1 MVLGVEQTQPMD
13 VAMKT
18 ATPPHELA
26 VFFSSK
32 TQGFR
37 HSQRRPPTSP
47 PNFKKPFGGVLL
59 LGNLPKRPPN
69 RDRKVGGLHL
79 IWRSSFWSK
88 RQDFRRFKSSPPS
101 PRPVSPLPHP
111 FLGGDDRLFGRVPEE
126 DRQKNGYTRARTS
139 NGETER
145 RRPSDRMVR
154 ASATS
159 LDCGG
164 GNSGGIG
171 TKRH

>member
-88 RQDFRRFKSSPPS
+88 RQDFRRSNQVRRHLGRF
-101 PRPVSPLPHP
+101 LPYHTP
-111 FLGGDDRLFGRVPEE
+111 FLAEMTVCLVGFRKKSAKKVG
-126 DRQKNGYTRARTS
+126 KRAR
-139 NGETER
+139 EPQTER
-145 RRPSDRMVR
+145 PSAGAPQTEWYALPPRRWTAAVVIRV
-154 ASATS
+154 A
-159 LDCGG
+159 
-164 GNSGGIG
+164 
-171 TKRH
+171 